1 MPKTLYGILI
11 LGSLLSL
18 PRGEAQAI
26 PSFVSREL
34 DLPVTYNELYRNT
47 TSPKQFW
54 QEGGTVGLSGDFAPH
69 WGAAM
74 SITGEH
80 ASKVAGGSFD
90 LSTVTTVFGP
100 RYTVVHNRTALYGET
115 LIGES
120 HGFDSYFPNKN
131 GATDSFDTFALEIGG
146 GVDLRLRPRIAIRA
160 LQINWLRTNFP
171 NATTNVQNSLQF
183 GGGIVFRLARGGVP
197 TSRF

>member
-1 MPKTLYGILI
+1 MRKTLCGIVI

-18 PRGEAQAI
+18 PKGDAQAI
-26 PSFVSREL
+26 PNSGSQEV
-34 DLPVTYNELYRNT
+34 DLSVTYNELYRNT

-54 QEGGTVGLSGDFAPH
+54 QEGGTIGLSADFAPH
-69 WGAAM
+69 WGVAM
-74 SITGEH
+74 SVAGEH
-80 ASKVAGGSFD
+80 ASKVAGGPFD

-100 RYTVVHNRTALYGET
+100 RYTIVHNKTALYGET

-131 GATDSFDTFALEIGG
+131 GATNSFNTFALQIGG

-183 GGGIVFRLARGGVP
+183 GGGIIFRLQR
-197 TSRF
+197 